1 MGGSR
6 RILVITEDPVSLDT
20 EEDDGSQ
27 TNVYLYCRLLSYF
40 CGIITNQNRENT
52 CRFLNNQQILADS
65 LFFALVHP
73 NARQVTRWI
82 SPMNIQIFDTLK
94 SECEQRMSE
103 CERAIKGEPV
113 PVNYR
118 SVYNALIEL
127 KSSIM
132 KTDILDVIWVVPNM
146 EKMHSSQ
153 MAIQADATKAAYLY
167 QAFHAIEQSNP
178 SLQFTILASHSCEE
192 LLVWSSLLHSTIYWV
207 TPSFLFPP
215 TNVLEA
221 SDLSEKRTPNV
232 DAPSM
237 MDSFIIEDSIEDSIE
252 LKKQPESYS
261 KKPLLPLIQF
271 SEAFELNLQEFEMVC
286 TRLIAQGIKGRCQ
299 IEWCEQDH
307 QFVNEDVF
315 SLMFPSEPV
324 VSFQHY
330 ACNMGIVQNQ
340 KGSMIS
346 LSPNHPIQ
354 IVSQMN
360 PVEMACTLHTV
371 MEQSESISLI
381 ASHPQKNLL
390 VSHIQK
396 MGERS
401 IFFGCSAV
409 CELANRSKLVCLPS
423 ILVCS
428 EFSFSLFVNYEE
440 QLSTPSYLGS
450 VMSTA
455 LNHPVYHMILDS
467 DLPLLDSTNLE
478 NEPMDGAIEN
488 EAMNEIIPNASMNE
502 NYDSNAFR
510 LSPFCFPP
518 K

>member
-52 CRFLNNQQILADS
+52 CRFLNKQQILADS

-82 SPMNIQIFDTLK
+82 SPMNIQIFGTLK
-94 SECEQRMSE
+94 SECERRMSE
-103 CERAIKGEPV
+103 CERGIRKEPT

-118 SVYNALIEL
+118 SIYNALIEL

-146 EKMHSSQ
+146 EKMHPSQ

-215 TNVLEA
+215 DNVFES
-221 SDLSEKRTPNV
+221 SDLSEKRTPNFDV
-232 DAPSM
+232 PSM
-237 MDSFIIEDSIEDSIE
+237 MDSFIIEDSIQDSIE
-252 LKKQPESYS
+252 LKRQPESYS

-340 KGSMIS
+340 KGSLIS

-354 IVSQMN
+354 IVSQIYPM
-360 PVEMACTLHTV
+360 EMACTLHTV

-396 MGERS
+396 MGEHS

-423 ILVCS
+423 VLVCS
-428 EFSFSLFVNYEE
+428 EFSLFLFVNYEE
-440 QLSTPSYLGS
+440 QLSTPSYLS
-450 VMSTA
+450 TVISTA

-467 DLPLLDSTNLE
+467 DLPLLDSANLE
-478 NEPMDGAIEN
+478 SEPMDGTIEN
-488 EAMNEIIPNASMNE
+488 EPLNEIITNKSMNGKH
-502 NYDSNAFR
+502 DISSFR
-510 LSPFCFPP
+510 MSLFCFPS